1 MSIKRETRIELTELN
16 KLNFLNRVKEFYK
29 KKLRNAHDVR
39 FDDNNKVYFNISW
52 RALDAQVLTSYLVEL
67 ALEAKVVAK
76 MYLTTGNYTKF
87 DRDELK
93 FFDTIEYNIKK
104 EAAEV
109 TGQDIT
115 DWF

>member
-1 MSIKRETRIELTELN
+1 MKEKNSAKEFIEFK
-16 KLNFLNRVKEFYK
+16 KLNFINKVKDFYK
-29 KKLRNAHDVR
+29 KKLKDAHDVR
-39 FDDNNKVYFNISW
+39 FDDNNEIYFNISW

-67 ALEAKVVAK
+67 TLEAKVVAK
-76 MYLTTGNYTKF
+76 MYLATGNYTKF
-87 DRDELK
+87 DRDELR
-93 FFDTIEYNIKK
+93 FFDTIEYDIKK